1 MCGVRSPES
10 AVKQGGCKLTRRNS
24 GVVNLFVLPGFVPQR
39 QLDAVPQSQLVVD
52 QSQIIFYH
60 VFGGTKRIGDL
71 PVLAAL
77 GYALDDEMFA
87 FAGPAAVCCL
97 SKHNCL
103 R

>member
-1 MCGVRSPES
+1 MGLASPES
-10 AVKQGGCKLTRRNS
+10 AIEQDRCKLARRNS
-24 GVVNLFVLPGFVPQR
+24 GVEDLLVLTRFVPQR
-39 QLDAVPQSQLVVD
+39 QLNAVPQSQLVVD
-52 QSQIIFYH
+52 QSQIILYY
-60 VFGGTKRIGDL
+60 VFGGPERIGDF

-77 GYALDDEMFA
+77 GYALDDEVFA